1 MIYKQCHC
9 VSTQRDITLQYLL
22 LLNHPKSATN
32 CIAVTPNLPPATRN
46 TCRLQLCKATALY
59 ANAKRI
65 RQLGFA
71 HTSLHRRRRRLGNAR
86 TSGDGSLAGEEDDE
100 AERPAA
106 EVWGEVAARPSW
118 RMFTW
123 KCICSA
129 CTAYKSGRGYYL
141 QDHVVLRA
149 ACQIHLHSI
158 S

>member
-118 RMFTW
+118 
-123 KCICSA
+123 
-129 CTAYKSGRGYYL
+129 
-141 QDHVVLRA
+141 
-149 ACQIHLHSI
+149 
-158 S
+158 